1 VSLGLLNYTHGGLRL
16 VVDNTLLED
25 TAIPLPGMPL
35 SEDELPLVEA
45 VSKKKGDK
53 WTFQGKTG
61 VWRTAKSGERVF
73 ISDDGEVL
81 GIGGTKESMDEAAK
95 GKSAWQ
101 DKRTSWSS
109 KERKHAKKSVR
120 QAGKK
125 EIARQQGEDLEAELN
140 KLLAPFSSGD
150 TVGPVDVTPI
160 FHPPVLGVFSEDE
173 QQIALQVAQ
182 AVLGEEFPGK
192 PREHEAGLWTRLHKE
207 LKKRKGV
214 TDPKALAGWI
224 KSQLLKA
231 GHTVKEEDVEQVDLE
246 TQLEQLLAPFS
257 AHLMEREAKP
267 EPLILRKQET
277 ELYPGNQLVVLK
289 GHRPIVIFNSWDMQ
303 SPQEQ
308 VRMLKNALTNET
320 GLATQDAVAKAIL
333 RKLGRGINVS
343 VGVHKG
349 SYVLGKAMGVV
360 ARQKAT
366 PKGQQKQTARI
377 SQRKLGAMRRVKVP
391 QPHGEEISLEDH
403 LDRLLQDILENPGPF
418 DLGAP
423 VIDAVS
429 EAQNVFERQ
438 TGLRL
443 SL

>member
-1 VSLGLLNYTHGGLRL
+1 
-16 VVDNTLLED
+16 
-25 TAIPLPGMPL
+25 
-35 SEDELPLVEA
+35 
-45 VSKKKGDK
+45 
-53 WTFQGKTG
+53 
-61 VWRTAKSGERVF
+61 
-73 ISDDGEVL
+73 
-81 GIGGTKESMDEAAK
+81 
-95 GKSAWQ
+95 
-101 DKRTSWSS
+101 
-109 KERKHAKKSVR
+109 
-120 QAGKK
+120 
-125 EIARQQGEDLEAELN
+125 
-140 KLLAPFSSGD
+140 
-150 TVGPVDVTPI
+150 
-160 FHPPVLGVFSEDE
+160 
-173 QQIALQVAQ
+173 
-182 AVLGEEFPGK
+182 
-192 PREHEAGLWTRLHKE
+192 
-207 LKKRKGV
+207 
-214 TDPKALAGWI
+214 
-224 KSQLLKA
+224 
-231 GHTVKEEDVEQVDLE
+231 VEQVDLE